1 MAIYYRIKKCL
12 TNGIFKA
19 IITSVQ
25 LKKEKQ
31 MITKTTKTIKPADA
45 DIKWYLIDA
54 DGVIL
59 GRLASQIA
67 TILRGKNKPCFSPNQ
82 DCGDHV
88 IVINA
93 EKIAV
98 TGRKLAQKEY
108 YRHTGYIGGLKTVTL
123 PEQLKN
129 HPERVLIQAVKTM
142 LTRNSLGAKQ
152 MKKLHVF
159 AGAEHPHAAQQPIT
173 LDIAGKNPKNKRGA

>member
-1 MAIYYRIKKCL
+1 
-12 TNGIFKA
+12 
-19 IITSVQ
+19 
-25 LKKEKQ
+25 
-31 MITKTTKTIKPADA
+31 MITKTTKTVKPADA

-54 DGVIL
+54 NGVVL

-67 TILRGKNKPCFSPNQ
+67 TIVRGKNKACYSPNQ

-88 IVINA
+88 VVINA

-108 YRHTGYIGGLKTVTL
+108 YRHTGYISGLKTVTL
-123 PEQLKN
+123 PEQLNK

-142 LTRNSLGAKQ
+142 ISRNSLGAKQ

-159 AGAEHPHAAQQPIT
+159 AGSEHPHAAQQPIV